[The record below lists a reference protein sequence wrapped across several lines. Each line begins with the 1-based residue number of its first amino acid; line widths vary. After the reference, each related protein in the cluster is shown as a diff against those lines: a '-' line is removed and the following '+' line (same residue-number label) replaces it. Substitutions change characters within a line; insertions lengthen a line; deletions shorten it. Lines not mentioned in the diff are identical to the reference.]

1 MVRRIT
7 AWVLLA
13 GFLFLILNLIVLRYY
28 WQLSMVI
35 YLIIVFVFILTN
47 RQGGKTGTRRA
58 DDAQESREDGVNDN
72 EGKEGGE

>member
-1 MVRRIT
+1 MLRRIT

-35 YLIIVFVFILTN
+35 YLIIVFIFILTN
-47 RQGGKTGTRRA
+47 RQGGKTGAGRA
-58 DDAQESREDGVNDN
+58 DDARESREDGVNEN
-72 EGKEGGE
+72 EDKEGGE